1 MRRVIASGLMA
12 AVLAIWSWAA
22 VAQVPNCRPT
32 PVALQW
38 LAANGW
44 EYHDALVA
52 PSGVAFT
59 LYCRGEAGLLIG
71 HPPDAG
77 ASCLITAFPQGCRA
91 VSARGTES

>member
-1 MRRVIASGLMA
+1 MKPARVLVTAAIAVALSQPA
-12 AVLAIWSWAA
+12 W
-22 VAQVPNCRPT
+22 AQVPNCRPT
-32 PVALQW
+32 QDALRW

>member
-1 MRRVIASGLMA
+1 MKPARVLAMAVIAA
-12 AVLAIWSWAA
+12 ALSQPAW
-22 VAQVPNCRPT
+22 AQVPNCRPT
-32 PVALQW
+32 QDALHW

-71 HPPDAG
+71 HPPDAS

-91 VSARGTES
+91 VPARGTES